1 MLPGILL
8 SALLCGSFDASATLG
23 GVAPFG
29 SLEFNHRGG
38 VSGSIGVGL
47 NQGASH
53 WELAGELQRLPGN
66 QQADYNLD
74 LLRVSAGYHYAL
86 VNKIDWQLRA
96 GLAVDWNR
104 LTRRL
109 KAATEYG
116 SVFGGTVALTYVR
129 SFGHPKFLFQL
140 YGSELLDPGE
150 SGVTRAVQDATI
162 VGARFG
168 VGYEF

>member
-1 MLPGILL
+1 MPAAI
-8 SALLCGSFDASATLG
+8 AS
-23 GVAPFG
+23 
-29 SLEFNHRGG
+29 R
-38 VSGSIGVGL
+38 
-47 NQGASH
+47 
-53 WELAGELQRLPGN
+53 
-66 QQADYNLD
+66 
-74 LLRVSAGYHYAL
+74 
-86 VNKIDWQLRA
+86 IDWQLRA
-96 GLAVDWNR
+96 GLSADWNH

-109 KAATEYG
+109 NAVAEQG

-150 SGVTRAVQDATI
+150 SGVTRAVQGATI